1 MHSALATEWDFVSKK
16 IKNNGSVTW
25 ISGKCQ
31 AFSVGAGMDDKG
43 DPSNEEAPKA
53 IKPTSKEFRKT
64 GRQPKRTE
72 RVEQFLTIARRRG
85 RRNTAVS
92 PEDSGEPTSCP
103 ATDAETA
110 SEGSVESASEIRSG
124 SQSAPTTVTDK
135 ASSEKAKGGDD
146 EDDTSDS
153 DSDGLTLKELQ
164 NRLRRKRE
172 QEPTERPLKGIQS
185 RLGKKRRE
193 EGPAATMGSETGD
206 AVEGVLPSKQEPEN
220 DEGVASQTGKHE
232 RETKLEGKA
241 AQGIK
246 DEEPADMGR
255 LKPECEGYDPNAL
268 YCICRQPHNNR
279 FMICCDRC
287 EEWFHGDCVG
297 ISEAR
302 GRLLE
307 RNGEDYIC
315 PNCTILQ
322 VQDETNSE
330 TTDEQETKFRP
341 GDADG
346 TDCTSIG
353 TIEQKCSEDQGIKG
367 RIEKAANPSGKKK
380 LKIFQPVIEVP
391 GASKCIGPG
400 CCHVAQPDSV
410 YCSNDCI
417 LKHAAATMKFL
428 SSGKDQKPKPKEKM
442 KMKAEKPSVLKCSF
456 QAGIKISSVHKRPA
470 PEKKETTVKKAPPRK
485 TGGPRRERQP
495 PGKQPLRAPRRAS
508 SLRRET
514 SCQRSPLL
522 LMWQRPNQPL
532 KKSPSGF
539 KGTIPKRSWL
549 SAAPSSGAS
558 AARQAGPAPAVATA
572 ASKKFPGSAAL
583 VGAVRKPVVP
593 SVPTA
598 SPAPGRLGAMGAA
611 PSQPNS
617 QIRQNIRRSLKEIL
631 WKRVS
636 DSDDLIMTE
645 NEVGKIAL
653 HIEKEMFNLF
663 HVTDSRY
670 KSKYRS
676 IMFNLKDPKN
686 QGLFHRVLREEISL
700 AKLVRMKPEELVSKE
715 LSTWKEKPTRSVM
728 EPRTKMHSESRK
740 AAARQEI
747 IPDMEDSP
755 PVSDSEEQQESARA
769 VPEKSA
775 APLLDV
781 FSSMLKDTTSQHR
794 AHLFDLNCKICT
806 GQVPSAEDEPAPK
819 KLKLSASVKKEDL
832 KPKHE
837 SSVPDPA
844 PDSADEV
851 IPEALPAVAPQPGLE
866 SASHPNVDR
875 TYFPGPPGD
884 GRPEP
889 SPLEDLS
896 PCPASCGSGVV
907 TTVTVSG
914 RDPRT
919 APSSSC
925 TAVAS
930 TAARPDSTHVVET
943 RQDVPKPALTSV
955 MVPKS
960 ILAKPSSSPDPRY
973 LSVPPSPNTSTSES
987 RSPPEGDTT
996 LFLSRLS
1003 TIWKG
1008 FINMQ
1013 SVAKF
1018 VTKAYPVSGC
1028 FDYLSE
1034 DLPDTIHIGGRIAP
1048 KTVWDYVGKLKSS
1061 VSKELCLIRFHP
1073 ATEEEEVAYISLY
1086 SYFSSRGRFGVVA
1099 NNNRHVKDLY
1109 LIPLSAQDPVPSK
1122 LLPFEGPGLES
1133 PRPNII
1139 LGLVI
1144 CQKMKRPANTGELDK
1159 MDEKRIRL
1167 QQEEVDV
1174 PAYPKVSTAPQS
1186 DRKPSRYQLYAAD
1199 MAVGTTPPGSPPP
1212 PPPLPE
1218 PPVLR
1223 VLSSLKPAASSP
1235 ATAVTTTA
1243 VAPTATP
1250 PTAPPASKTASPLE
1264 HILQTLFGKKK
1275 SFDPSARDPA
1285 GPTAGLHQDPKTTAE
1300 DGVPAPPLLDPI
1312 VQQFGQFSKDKA
1324 PEEEEDDRP
1333 YDPEEE
1339 YDPERAFDAQPVER
1353 GQRHEVER
1361 APEAAAAEREE
1372 VAYDPEDETILEE
1385 AKVTVDDLPNR
1396 MCADVRRNST
1406 ERPAEQVA
1414 GAATPSLVE
1423 QQKMLEEL
1431 NKQIEEQKRQLEEQ
1445 EEALR
1450 QQRAAVGVSMAHFSV
1465 SDALMSPPP
1474 KSSLP
1479 KAELFQQE
1487 QQPADKPASLTPA
1500 SQVAN
1505 QRDPRQARRLAA
1517 DSGEGEGD
1525 PLSRLSAWG
1534 AQGTLPTRDVSRC
1547 TLVGQALMPVPEEKE
1562 LASSPWAS
1570 GEKPPAGPE
1579 QDGWKAE
1586 AGEGA
1591 RPAMAGD
1598 SSARPARRV
1607 LLPTP
1612 PCGALQPG
1620 FPLQHD
1626 GERDPFSSLGFAAQ
1640 DKALSSAQYEDPRN
1654 LHSGR
1659 SGSPAGEAEGD
1670 REPQARP
1677 GEGTTPLPLPGQKV
1691 GCSQPQFQGQRE
1703 PGPHALGMSGL
1714 HGPNF
1719 TGPRGPVPPFPE
1731 ENIAS
1736 NDGPRGPPPA
1746 RFGAQKGPIP
1756 SLFLGQHGP
1765 PPYGDGR
1772 GPSPSYLGGPRGVPP
1787 SQFEERKDPH
1797 GEKREFQDTPYN
1809 EVTGAP
1815 TQFEG
1820 TEQAPFL
1827 GSRGGP
1833 PFQFGGQRRPLLPQ
1847 LKGPRGGPPPSQFGG
1862 QRGPPPGHFVG
1873 PRGPHPSQFE
1883 TARGPHPSQFE
1894 GPRGQAPNL
1903 MPGPRGIQPQQ
1914 LEDQR
1919 VHSPP
1924 RFTNQRAP
1932 APMQFG
1938 GPRGSAPFPEKNEQT
1953 PSRFHFP
1960 GQAPQVQVMKPG
1972 PRPLLEL
1979 PSHPPQH
1986 RKDRWEEAGAPPALS
2001 SSAPGQGPEAD
2012 GQWAPPDFREGKGHE
2027 YRNQTFDGRQRER
2040 FDAGPKEKPLEDPDG
2055 QGRAGED
2062 RRRERER
2069 GRNWSR
2075 ERDWERARD
2084 WDRQRDK
2091 DSGRD
2096 WDRNRERSA
2105 HRDRGREAERGKDW
2119 ERSRNRERERERRR
2133 DRDRSRSRERERDR
2147 DRARDRERG
2156 RDRDRK
2162 DRTEAQNHRGS
2173 LHCSEGVSWGG
2184 SEPQSP
2190 SPSGLQQN
2198 VYPLTAGH
2206 GLLVRW
2212 ISGKCQAFSVGAGMD
2227 DKGDPSNEEA
2237 PKAIKPTSKEFRKTW
2252 GFRRTTVAKREG
2264 AGDADADPLEPPPPQ
2279 QQLGLSL
2286 RRSGRQPK
2294 RTERVE
2300 QFLTIARRRGRRNTA
2315 VSPEDSGEPTS
2326 CPATDAE
2333 TASEGSVESA
2343 SEIRSGSQS
2352 APTAV
2357 TDKASS
2363 QKAKGGH
2370 DEDDTSISDS
2380 DGLTSKELQN
2390 RLCRKREQEPTER
2403 PLKGIQSRLG
2413 KKRREEGPAATM
2425 GSETGDAVEG
2435 VLPSKQ
2441 EPEND
2446 EGVASQTGKH
2456 ERETKLEGK
2465 AAQGIK
2471 DEEPADTGRL
2481 KPECEGYDPNALCCV
2496 CRQPHNNRFMIC
2508 CDRCEEWFHGDCVG
2522 ISEARGRLLERNGED
2537 YICPN
2542 CTILQVQNETNS
2554 ETTDEQETKFRP
2566 GDADGTD
2573 CTSTGTIEQK
2583 CSEAQGI
2590 KRRIEKAANPSG
2602 KKKLK
2607 IFQPPDSVYCSN
2619 DCILKHAA
2627 ATMKFLS
2634 SGKDRKPKPKEKMK
2648 MKAEK
2653 PSLLKCS
2660 FQAGIKISSVH
2671 KRPAP
2676 EKKETTVKKAVA
2688 APARSEALGK
2698 EAACE
2703 SSTPSWASDHNYNAV
2718 KPGRTA
2724 APSPALLYKS
2734 AKEDRRSE
2742 ERAAASRKTAPPGST
2757 PGKQPA
2763 PRNLVPKKPSF
2774 ANVAAAK
2781 PAIKKSPSGFKGT
2794 IPKRSWLS
2802 AAPSSGASAARQAGP
2817 APAVATAASKKFPG
2831 SAALVGAV
2839 RKPVVPSVP
2848 TASPAPG
2855 RLGAMGAA
2863 PSQPNSQIR
2872 QNIRRS
2878 LKEILWKRV
2887 SDSDDL
2893 IMTEN
2898 KVGKIALHIEKE
2910 MFNLFHVTDSR
2921 YKSKYRSITFNLKDP
2936 KNQVMEP
2943 RTKRHSESRKAAARQ
2958 EIIPDMDDS
2967 PPVSDSEE
2975 QQESARAVPEKSAAP
2990 LLDVFSSVLK
3000 DTTSQH
3006 RAHLFDLNCKICT
3019 GQVPSAE
3026 DEPAPKKLKLS
3037 ASVKKEDLKPKH
3049 ESSVPDPAPDSADEV
3064 IPEALP
3070 AVAPQP
3076 GLESASH
3083 PNVDRTY
3090 FPGPPGDG
3098 RPEPSPLED
3107 LSPCPAS
3114 CGSGVVTTVTV
3125 SGRDPR
3131 TAPRSSC
3138 TAVASTAARPDSTHV
3153 VETRQ
3158 DVPKPALTSVM
3169 VPKSILVKPSSSP
3182 DPRYL
3187 SVPPSRNTGTSESW
3201 SPPEGDTTLFLSRLS
3216 TIWKGFINMQSVAK
3230 FVTKAYPVSGCFN
3243 YLSEDLPDTIHI
3255 GGRIAPKT
3263 VWDYVGKL
3271 KSSVSKELCLIR
3283 FHPATEE
3290 EEVAYIS
3297 LYYYFSSR
3305 GRFGVVTNNNRHV
3318 KDLYLIPLSAQ
3329 DPVPSKL
3336 LPFEGPGPSAST
3348 LQAACTACSAGLK
3361 ETWHSSLELRV
3372 RFGALTWERT
3382 ESIPWRC

>member
-1 MHSALATEWDFVSKK
+1 
-16 IKNNGSVTW
+16 
-25 ISGKCQ
+25 
-31 AFSVGAGMDDKG
+31 MDDRG

-64 GRQPKRTE
+64 WGFRRTTIAKREGAGDMEADPLEPPPPQQQLGLSLRRSGRQPKRTE

-85 RRNTAVS
+85 RRNTPVS
-92 PEDSGEPTSCP
+92 LEDSGEPTSCP

-124 SQSAPTTVTDK
+124 SQSASTAVTDK

-185 RLGKKRRE
+185 RLRKKRRE
-193 EGPAATMGSETGD
+193 EGPAATVGSEASD

-220 DEGVASQTGKHE
+220 DEGVASQAGKDD

-255 LKPECEGYDPNAL
+255 PKPECEGYDPNAL

-330 TTDEQETKFRP
+330 TADQQEAKFRA

-353 TIEQKCSEDQGIKG
+353 TIEQKCGEDQGIKG

-380 LKIFQPVIEVP
+380 LKIFQPVIEAP

-442 KMKAEKPSVLKCSF
+442 KMKAEKPSLPKCSV

-470 PEKKETTVKKAPPRK
+470 PEKKETTVKKAVVAPARSEALGKEAACESSTPSWASDHNYNAVKPEKTAAPSPSLLYKSTKEDRRSEERAAATAASKKTAPP
-485 TGGPRRERQP
+485 GSA
-495 PGKQPLRAPRRAS
+495 PGKQPAPRNLVPKKPSFANVAVA
-508 SLRRET
+508 T
-514 SCQRSPLL
+514 PAI
-522 LMWQRPNQPL
+522 

-549 SAAPSSGAS
+549 STAPSSAAS

-572 ASKKFPGSAAL
+572 ASRKFPGSAV

-631 WKRVS
+631 WKRVN

-728 EPRTKMHSESRK
+728 EPRTKVHSESKK
-740 AAARQEI
+740 AAARQEV

-781 FSSMLKDTTSQHR
+781 FSSMLKDTTGQHR

-819 KLKLSASVKKEDL
+819 KPKLSAPVKKEDL
-832 KPKHE
+832 KAKHE
-837 SSVPDPA
+837 SSAPGPA
-844 PDSADEV
+844 PDSADEG
-851 IPEALPAVAPQPGLE
+851 IPEALPEVAPEPGLE
-866 SASHPNVDR
+866 NASHPNVDR
-875 TYFPGPPGD
+875 TYFSGPPGD
-884 GRPEP
+884 GHPEP
-889 SPLEDLS
+889 SPPEDLS

-930 TAARPDSTHVVET
+930 AAARPDSTHMVET

-973 LSVPPSPNTSTSES
+973 LSVPPSPNTSTSVTVILGIVYS
-987 RSPPEGDTT
+987 ALKR
-996 LFLSRLS
+996 LFTR
-1003 TIWKG
+1003 
-1008 FINMQ
+1008 
-1013 SVAKF
+1013 
-1018 VTKAYPVSGC
+1018 
-1028 FDYLSE
+1028 YLLT

-1144 CQKMKRPANTGELDK
+1144 CQKIKRPANTGELDK
-1159 MDEKRIRL
+1159 LEEKRTRP

-1174 PAYPKVSTAPQS
+1174 PAYPKVTMAPQS
-1186 DRKPSRYQLYAAD
+1186 DRKPSKYQLYAAD
-1199 MAVGTTPPGSPPP
+1199 AAVSATPPGSPPP

-1218 PPVLR
+1218 PPVLK
-1223 VLSSLKPAASSP
+1223 VLSSLKPAATSP
-1235 ATAVTTTA
+1235 TTAVTTAAAATTA
-1243 VAPTATP
+1243 ASSATLS
-1250 PTAPPASKTASPLE
+1250 ASKTASPLE

-1275 SFDPSARDPA
+1275 SFDPSAREPA
-1285 GPTAGLHQDPKTTAE
+1285 GSTADLHQDPKTTAE

-1339 YDPERAFDAQPVER
+1339 YDPERAFDTQPVER
-1353 GQRHEVER
+1353 GRRHEVES
-1361 APEAAAAEREE
+1361 APEAAVAEREE

-1487 QQPADKPASLTPA
+1487 QQPADKPASLPPA
-1500 SQVAN
+1500 SQAAN

-1517 DSGEGEGD
+1517 ESGEGEGD

-1534 AQGTLPTRDVSRC
+1534 AQGTVPARDAPRG
-1547 TLVGQALMPVPEEKE
+1547 TLVGQALTPVPEEKE
-1562 LASSPWAS
+1562 LASSPWAL

-1586 AGEGA
+1586 PGEGT
-1591 RPAMAGD
+1591 RPATAGD
-1598 SSARPARRV
+1598 SSARPARKV

-1612 PCGALQPG
+1612 PCSALQPG

-1626 GERDPFSSLGFAAQ
+1626 GERDPFSSPGFTAQ
-1640 DKALSSAQYEDPRN
+1640 DKALGSVQYEDPRN
-1654 LHSGR
+1654 LHSAGR

-1677 GEGTTPLPLPGQKV
+1677 GEGTAPLPLPGQKV
-1691 GCSQPQFQGQRE
+1691 GCAQPPFQGQRE
-1703 PGPHALGMSGL
+1703 PGSHALGMSGL

-1719 TGPRGPVPPFPE
+1719 PGPRGPAPPFPE

-1756 SLFLGQHGP
+1756 SLFLG
-1765 PPYGDGR
+1765 PYGDGR
-1772 GPSPSYLGGPRGVPP
+1772 GPSPSYLGGPRGVAP

-1815 TQFEG
+1815 AQFEG

-1833 PFQFGGQRRPLLPQ
+1833 PFQFGGQRRPLLSQ

-1914 LEDQR
+1914 FEDQR

-1960 GQAPQVQVMKPG
+1960 GQAAQVQVMKPG

-2012 GQWAPPDFREGKGHE
+2012 GQWAAPDFRESKGQE
-2027 YRNQTFDGRQRER
+2027 YRNQAFEARPRER

-2075 ERDWERARD
+2075 ERDWDRARD
-2084 WDRQRDK
+2084 WDRHRDK

-2105 HRDRGREAERGKDW
+2105 NRDREREADRGKEWDRGRERC
-2119 ERSRNRERERERRR
+2119 RNRERERRR

-2147 DRARDRERG
+2147 DRDRARDRERG
-2156 RDRDRK
+2156 RDRK
-2162 DRTEAQNHRGS
+2162 DRS
-2173 LHCSEGVSWGG
+2173 
-2184 SEPQSP
+2184 
-2190 SPSGLQQN
+2190 
-2198 VYPLTAGH
+2198 
-2206 GLLVRW
+2206 
-2212 ISGKCQAFSVGAGMD
+2212 
-2227 DKGDPSNEEA
+2227 
-2237 PKAIKPTSKEFRKTW
+2237 
-2252 GFRRTTVAKREG
+2252 
-2264 AGDADADPLEPPPPQ
+2264 
-2279 QQLGLSL
+2279 
-2286 RRSGRQPK
+2286 
-2294 RTERVE
+2294 
-2300 QFLTIARRRGRRNTA
+2300 
-2315 VSPEDSGEPTS
+2315 
-2326 CPATDAE
+2326 
-2333 TASEGSVESA
+2333 
-2343 SEIRSGSQS
+2343 
-2352 APTAV
+2352 
-2357 TDKASS
+2357 
-2363 QKAKGGH
+2363 
-2370 DEDDTSISDS
+2370 
-2380 DGLTSKELQN
+2380 
-2390 RLCRKREQEPTER
+2390 
-2403 PLKGIQSRLG
+2403 
-2413 KKRREEGPAATM
+2413 
-2425 GSETGDAVEG
+2425 
-2435 VLPSKQ
+2435 
-2441 EPEND
+2441 
-2446 EGVASQTGKH
+2446 
-2456 ERETKLEGK
+2456 
-2465 AAQGIK
+2465 
-2471 DEEPADTGRL
+2471 
-2481 KPECEGYDPNALCCV
+2481 
-2496 CRQPHNNRFMIC
+2496 
-2508 CDRCEEWFHGDCVG
+2508 
-2522 ISEARGRLLERNGED
+2522 
-2537 YICPN
+2537 
-2542 CTILQVQNETNS
+2542 
-2554 ETTDEQETKFRP
+2554 
-2566 GDADGTD
+2566 
-2573 CTSTGTIEQK
+2573 
-2583 CSEAQGI
+2583 
-2590 KRRIEKAANPSG
+2590 
-2602 KKKLK
+2602 
-2607 IFQPPDSVYCSN
+2607 
-2619 DCILKHAA
+2619 
-2627 ATMKFLS
+2627 
-2634 SGKDRKPKPKEKMK
+2634 
-2648 MKAEK
+2648 
-2653 PSLLKCS
+2653 
-2660 FQAGIKISSVH
+2660 
-2671 KRPAP
+2671 
-2676 EKKETTVKKAVA
+2676 
-2688 APARSEALGK
+2688 
-2698 EAACE
+2698 
-2703 SSTPSWASDHNYNAV
+2703 
-2718 KPGRTA
+2718 
-2724 APSPALLYKS
+2724 
-2734 AKEDRRSE
+2734 
-2742 ERAAASRKTAPPGST
+2742 
-2757 PGKQPA
+2757 
-2763 PRNLVPKKPSF
+2763 
-2774 ANVAAAK
+2774 
-2781 PAIKKSPSGFKGT
+2781 
-2794 IPKRSWLS
+2794 
-2802 AAPSSGASAARQAGP
+2802 
-2817 APAVATAASKKFPG
+2817 
-2831 SAALVGAV
+2831 
-2839 RKPVVPSVP
+2839 
-2848 TASPAPG
+2848 
-2855 RLGAMGAA
+2855 
-2863 PSQPNSQIR
+2863 
-2872 QNIRRS
+2872 
-2878 LKEILWKRV
+2878 
-2887 SDSDDL
+2887 
-2893 IMTEN
+2893 
-2898 KVGKIALHIEKE
+2898 
-2910 MFNLFHVTDSR
+2910 
-2921 YKSKYRSITFNLKDP
+2921 KSK
-2936 KNQVMEP
+2936 
-2943 RTKRHSESRKAAARQ
+2943 
-2958 EIIPDMDDS
+2958 
-2967 PPVSDSEE
+2967 
-2975 QQESARAVPEKSAAP
+2975 ESARDAK
-2990 LLDVFSSVLK
+2990 
-3000 DTTSQH
+3000 
-3006 RAHLFDLNCKICT
+3006 
-3019 GQVPSAE
+3019 
-3026 DEPAPKKLKLS
+3026 
-3037 ASVKKEDLKPKH
+3037 
-3049 ESSVPDPAPDSADEV
+3049 
-3064 IPEALP
+3064 PEA
-3070 AVAPQP
+3070 
-3076 GLESASH
+3076 
-3083 PNVDRTY
+3083 
-3090 FPGPPGDG
+3090 
-3098 RPEPSPLED
+3098 
-3107 LSPCPAS
+3107 
-3114 CGSGVVTTVTV
+3114 
-3125 SGRDPR
+3125 
-3131 TAPRSSC
+3131 
-3138 TAVASTAARPDSTHV
+3138 
-3153 VETRQ
+3153 
-3158 DVPKPALTSVM
+3158 
-3169 VPKSILVKPSSSP
+3169 
-3182 DPRYL
+3182 
-3187 SVPPSRNTGTSESW
+3187 
-3201 SPPEGDTTLFLSRLS
+3201 
-3216 TIWKGFINMQSVAK
+3216 
-3230 FVTKAYPVSGCFN
+3230 
-3243 YLSEDLPDTIHI
+3243 
-3255 GGRIAPKT
+3255 
-3263 VWDYVGKL
+3263 
-3271 KSSVSKELCLIR
+3271 
-3283 FHPATEE
+3283 
-3290 EEVAYIS
+3290 
-3297 LYYYFSSR
+3297 SR
-3305 GRFGVVTNNNRHV
+3305 GSDAGT
-3318 KDLYLIPLSAQ
+3318 
-3329 DPVPSKL
+3329 
-3336 LPFEGPGPSAST
+3336 AS
-3348 LQAACTACSAGLK
+3348 Q
-3361 ETWHSSLELRV
+3361 
-3372 RFGALTWERT
+3372 
-3382 ESIPWRC
+3382 